1 MFLIYMQSQNSK
13 FSQPNSI
20 WCPSN
25 VPRPQVVGI
34 AIPTYLE
41 SARLEH
47 LGQPAAYLSH
57 IKLKTTQSSFPRKP
71 KAKHI

>member
-1 MFLIYMQSQNSK
+1 MHSQKSK
-13 FSQPNSI
+13 FSQSNSI

-25 VPRPQVVGI
+25 VSRPEVVEI

-57 IKLKTTQSSFPRKP
+57 IKLNTTQSSFPIKP